1 MDKELVEKF
10 NEKNQTMLKE
20 KLVLDI
26 NNNKDSLFQALENYF
41 KQKFIETRAH
51 LIDIYQSA
59 GTVLENKKLAPFL
72 NNYANMV
79 QGVAKKLILDKMKE
93 MHAAASNVTLDE
105 STIEEYCKK
114 ISDTTQNYQEKFLQ
128 EIEEYLDKEIPKHL
142 LRLAKD
148 KDETTIAHRRAK
160 DLLTKTL
167 PNSLAKKIVE
177 YLKDRDGAI
186 SNNARESYQKIKKMN
201 ELSTGVHS

>member
-1 MDKELVEKF
+1 
-10 NEKNQTMLKE
+10 
-20 KLVLDI
+20 
-26 NNNKDSLFQALENYF
+26 
-41 KQKFIETRAH
+41 
-51 LIDIYQSA
+51 
-59 GTVLENKKLAPFL
+59 
-72 NNYANMV
+72 MV

-186 SNNARESYQKIKKMN
+186 SNNARESSQKIKKMN

>member
-1 MDKELVEKF
+1 
-10 NEKNQTMLKE
+10 
-20 KLVLDI
+20 
-26 NNNKDSLFQALENYF
+26 
-41 KQKFIETRAH
+41 
-51 LIDIYQSA
+51 
-59 GTVLENKKLAPFL
+59 
-72 NNYANMV
+72 
-79 QGVAKKLILDKMKE
+79 

>member
-1 MDKELVEKF
+1 
-10 NEKNQTMLKE
+10 
-20 KLVLDI
+20 
-26 NNNKDSLFQALENYF
+26 
-41 KQKFIETRAH
+41 
-51 LIDIYQSA
+51 
-59 GTVLENKKLAPFL
+59 
-72 NNYANMV
+72 MV

>member
-1 MDKELVEKF
+1 MPIWYR
-10 NEKNQTMLKE
+10 
-20 KLVLDI
+20 VL
-26 NNNKDSLFQALENYF
+26 
-41 KQKFIETRAH
+41 
-51 LIDIYQSA
+51 
-59 GTVLENKKLAPFL
+59 P
-72 NNYANMV
+72 
-79 QGVAKKLILDKMKE
+79 KKLILDKMKE

>member
-1 MDKELVEKF
+1 M
-10 NEKNQTMLKE
+10 
-20 KLVLDI
+20 
-26 NNNKDSLFQALENYF
+26 
-41 KQKFIETRAH
+41 
-51 LIDIYQSA
+51 
-59 GTVLENKKLAPFL
+59 LENKKLAPFL

>member
-1 MDKELVEKF
+1 
-10 NEKNQTMLKE
+10 
-20 KLVLDI
+20 
-26 NNNKDSLFQALENYF
+26 
-41 KQKFIETRAH
+41 
-51 LIDIYQSA
+51 
-59 GTVLENKKLAPFL
+59 
-72 NNYANMV
+72 MV
-79 QGVAKKLILDKMKE
+79 VGVSKKLILDKMKE

-148 KDETTIAHRRAK
+148 KDETTIDHRRAK